1 MPTISSFYGI
11 EIGMFYNDHAPPH
24 FHVKYAEFL
33 AEIRIDT
40 LEVRDGWIP
49 RRAQRLVD
57 EWATRHKD
65 ELMENWDRARPSAS
79 LNRIEGLE

>member
-1 MPTISSFYGI
+1 MPTVSRFYGI

-24 FHVKYAEFL
+24 FHVKYGEFK

-40 LEVRDGWIP
+40 LEIRDGWIP

-65 ELMENWDRARPSAS
+65 ELMGNWDRARRSAS
-79 LNRIEGLE
+79 VNLIEGLE